1 MFIAPDESFLIVS
14 CWDRPENIGSRQGHL
29 YISFRNNEGSWTEP
43 VNMGSEINSHAYE
56 FRPYVTPDG
65 KYFFFT
71 SNRDKLGNGNVYWVD
86 ARVIEGY
93 KPLESY

>member
-1 MFIAPDESFLIVS
+1 MVINLIV
-14 CWDRPENIGSRQGHL
+14 CLRKPDGYGEYDL
-29 YISFRNNEGSWTEP
+29 YISFSKKNGSWTEP